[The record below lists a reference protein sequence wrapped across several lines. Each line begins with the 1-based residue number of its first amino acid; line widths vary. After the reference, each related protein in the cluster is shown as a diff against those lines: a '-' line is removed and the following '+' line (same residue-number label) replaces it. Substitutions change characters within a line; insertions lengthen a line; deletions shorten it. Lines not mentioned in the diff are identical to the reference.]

1 MAERS
6 NFDVGILGAG
16 LVGCSIAYHL
26 TRRKVSSILLDR
38 EGPGG
43 GTSSA
48 TSAWVWVHT
57 KAPAAYARTSLRS
70 AERYPLLQEA
80 IGAIEYLRTGGLAPA
95 LTEEEA
101 LAAGALAD
109 RQTAAGL
116 EVRWLPRDEVLR
128 REPALS
134 PEILGATY
142 SPLDGSVNPFLLV
155 RRLISASRSQG
166 ATAWFHCGH
175 VSIRALAH
183 SFLLQSPRG
192 EVEVRALV
200 LAVGP
205 WTPLIG
211 REIGVAIPIHQVRGH
226 VLVSEP
232 LPPLLR
238 HTVQGARQLV
248 TGEVLFGHTREEAG
262 MGREATL
269 QQIREVARAGV
280 RLLPPLG
287 TARVIRA
294 FAGIRAIPD
303 DGLPILGAVP
313 GVENLFIA
321 ATHSGVTLC
330 PLIGE
335 AMAAVVVGEP
345 LPDDLEG
352 YTLGRFQGAGE
363 SLGGGL
369 AGRIRGGAV
378 V

>member
-1 MAERS
+1 MAEPS
-6 NFDVGILGAG
+6 TFDVGILGAG
-16 LVGCSIAYHL
+16 VVGCSIAYHL
-26 TRRKVSSILLDR
+26 TRRQVSCILLDG

-57 KAPAAYARTSLRS
+57 KAPAAYARANLRS
-70 AERYPLLQEA
+70 AERFPSLQEA
-80 IGAIEYLRTGGLAPA
+80 IGPIEYLRSGGLAPA
-95 LTEEEA
+95 LTEEDA
-101 LAAGALAD
+101 RAAGVLVD
-109 RQTAAGL
+109 RQRAAGI

-134 PEILGATY
+134 PGILGATY

-155 RRLISASRSQG
+155 RRLSVAARAKG
-166 ATAWFHCGH
+166 TTAWFHCGH
-175 VSIRALAH
+175 VSVRALAQG
-183 SFLLQSPRG
+183 FLLESPRG

-205 WTPLIG
+205 WAPLIG
-211 REIGVAIPIHQVRGH
+211 REIGVAIPVHQVRGH

-238 HTVQGARQLV
+238 HTIHGARQLV
-248 TGEVLFGHTREEAG
+248 TGEVLFGYTQEEVG
-262 MGREATL
+262 MSREAAL
-269 QQIREVARAGV
+269 DQIRQVARAGI
-280 RLLPPLG
+280 RLLPPLA
-287 TARVIRA
+287 TARIIRA
-294 FAGIRAIPD
+294 FAGIRAVPD

-313 GVENLFIA
+313 GVDNLFVA

-345 LPDDLEG
+345 LPDDLQG
-352 YTLGRFQGAGE
+352 YTLERFGGAGG
-363 SLGGGL
+363 SLRGGF